1 MSCSSVPK
9 GWDLA
14 SDAKQTNVQ
23 QGNGKMRPAY
33 TGNRAGQG
41 VGSGEEAAA
50 VQVGAEESEPSSGL
64 WALRFIRGGHAGR
77 TG

>member
-14 SDAKQTNVQ
+14 SDTKQTKVQ
-23 QGNGKMRPAY
+23 QGNGKTRPAY
-33 TGNRAGQG
+33 TGNRLGE
-41 VGSGEEAAA
+41 VGSKEEAAA
-50 VQVGAEESEPSSGL
+50 VQVGAEESEPSSDM